1 MTTKNVFDFE
11 DATPRL
17 IERESG
23 EREEYEA
30 RGKGNGAPG
39 NDTAQEKAGSNQTP
53 DLGEWDAGDDIDKPP
68 PREWLLGNQFCRGFL
83 SGLPA
88 PGATGKTALRM
99 LQYLSLTTGRPLS
112 GQHVFKRSRVLVVG
126 LEDDKNEMRRRIAA
140 ACIHHRIERAELKGW
155 LFCANPKGLKLA
167 ESRNGTFCV
176 GRLMGILRAAI
187 KRRKPDLLAL
197 DPFVKLHSL
206 AENDNTS
213 MDFVADLLVQ
223 LADEYNIAVDAP
235 HHTRKGLIAAGD
247 ADAGRG
253 GSAARDAGRLVY
265 TLTRMTEDELKA
277 FNISPEDRDL
287 YIRLDSGKVNIA
299 RPSRSATWFKLV
311 GVPIGNGNEEYPNG
325 DEVQTVEPW
334 SPPKTWEGVSSVALN
349 AALTAIDAGMENGQR
364 YSDAGP
370 ARRLARGPTAL
381 PGSQRGPM
389 PRNHPDLGEKWSAL
403 QRQLRRP
410 NRPQETQRAA
420 ARHDKKTFVN
430 QTNGEDHVES
440 SYA

>member
-265 TLTRMTEDELKA
+265 TLTRMTEDEAKA

-334 SPPKTWEGVSSVALN
+334 SPPKTWEGV
-349 AALTAIDAGMENGQR
+349 
-364 YSDAGP
+364 
-370 ARRLARGPTAL
+370 
-381 PGSQRGPM
+381 
-389 PRNHPDLGEKWSAL
+389 
-403 QRQLRRP
+403 
-410 NRPQETQRAA
+410 
-420 ARHDKKTFVN
+420 
-430 QTNGEDHVES
+430 
-440 SYA
+440 

>member
-155 LFCANPKGLKLA
+155 LFCANPKGLSWPK
-167 ESRNGTFCV
+167 
-176 GRLMGILRAAI
+176 
-187 KRRKPDLLAL
+187 
-197 DPFVKLHSL
+197 
-206 AENDNTS
+206 
-213 MDFVADLLVQ
+213 
-223 LADEYNIAVDAP
+223 
-235 HHTRKGLIAAGD
+235 AGM
-247 ADAGRG
+247 A
-253 GSAARDAGRLVY
+253 
-265 TLTRMTEDELKA
+265 
-277 FNISPEDRDL
+277 
-287 YIRLDSGKVNIA
+287 
-299 RPSRSATWFKLV
+299 RSAS
-311 GVPIGNGNEEYPNG
+311 G
-325 DEVQTVEPW
+325 D
-334 SPPKTWEGVSSVALN
+334 
-349 AALTAIDAGMENGQR
+349 
-364 YSDAGP
+364 
-370 ARRLARGPTAL
+370 
-381 PGSQRGPM
+381 
-389 PRNHPDLGEKWSAL
+389 
-403 QRQLRRP
+403 
-410 NRPQETQRAA
+410 
-420 ARHDKKTFVN
+420 
-430 QTNGEDHVES
+430 
-440 SYA
+440 